1 MLMSDIRGQ
10 SETAGTI
17 LLVGLV
23 ITTVTLAGGVM
34 LFGYLNQAS
43 VNEPLVNLEI
53 EPEDG
58 DDIRIQHSGGE
69 NIDTETT
76 KVMANSS
83 TLGSLTDADSFDG
96 DQDGRF
102 VTGESVT
109 YTPSISEDTID
120 VLIIDRST
128 NTVIE
133 RETITLEDI
142 FDFTSGD
149 DVIDEVNDLQDLTDG
164 RCGDEE
170 NVCEEDLDRNE
181 EDIDGFGY
189 VESTD
194 DADVDLDGV
203 DVEGALVVNVGGEV
217 GGVNIQTGLI
227 KGDVYIKAH
236 GEDADVDVDLDDG
249 TIERDLKI
257 DTAGDV
263 DVDIEDGTVEG
274 NIDESADLDLSE
286 P

>member
-10 SETAGTI
+10 SETVGTI

-23 ITTVTLAGGVM
+23 ITAVTLAGGVM

-76 KVMANSS
+76 EVMADSS

-109 YTPSISEDTID
+109 YTPNISEDTID

>member
-10 SETAGTI
+10 SETVGTI

-69 NIDTETT
+69 NIDTGTT
-76 KVMANSS
+76 EVMADSS

-257 DTAGDV
+257 DAAGDV

>member
-10 SETAGTI
+10 SETVGTI

-23 ITTVTLAGGVM
+23 ITAVTLAGGVM